1 MTETRTITFR
11 DERLVVLI
19 GVVVLAVT
27 LSGLIAL
34 PSQEFVLDLF
44 GSELSLR
51 FSGPVQVVIL
61 LILLI
66 CAGVDTLVRHPS
78 HLMVS
83 AVAPSDAGRRPARPL
98 PFPYRAAYYS
108 LPTMLTVIGVIAVH
122 SVQWW
127 GYQIAAATLL
137 GLALASVIGMQ
148 LSTHTLESRSRR
160 TMRLLLN
167 AVSYALAIGLFG
179 LIFGARLRSVI
190 SAPGIMLA
198 SGLLSVELYRNSETS
213 AWRIWLY
220 SALTALLTGEL
231 IWALNYTALS
241 TPAGAALL
249 LLAFYTI
256 TGLVQQHLW
265 GRLTPRVVVEYM
277 IVLGLGLLGVI
288 ALL

>member
-1 MTETRTITFR
+1 LTETRPATVR
-11 DERLVVLI
+11 DERLTTLI
-19 GVVVLAVT
+19 AVIVLAAT
-27 LSGLIAL
+27 LSGVIAL

-44 GSELSLR
+44 GSELALR
-51 FSGPVQVVIL
+51 FTGPVQVLAL

-66 CAGVDTLVRHPS
+66 CAGVDGLLRHPS
-78 HLMVS
+78 QLMAP
-83 AVAPSDAGRRPARPL
+83 AVAPSGAGRPHAVPL
-98 PFPYRAAYYS
+98 PFRYRAAYYS
-108 LPTMLTVIGVIAVH
+108 LPATLTVIGVVAVH

-127 GYQIAAATLL
+127 GYQVAAATLL
-137 GLALASVIGMQ
+137 GLVLASVISMQ
-148 LSTHTLESRSRR
+148 LSTHTLDSRSRR
-160 TMRLLLN
+160 AMRLLLN

-220 SALTALLTGEL
+220 AALTALLMGEL

-249 LLAFYTI
+249 LLAFYTL

-265 GRLTPRVVVEYM
+265 GRLTPRVIIEYLV
-277 IVLGLGLLGVI
+277 VLGLGLLAIIV
-288 ALL
+288 LL

>member
-1 MTETRTITFR
+1 MTETRPATVR
-11 DERLVVLI
+11 DERLTTLI
-19 GVVVLAVT
+19 AVVVIATT
-27 LSGLIAL
+27 LSGVIAL

-44 GSELSLR
+44 GSELALS
-51 FSGPVQVVIL
+51 FSGPVQVLVL

-66 CAGVDTLVRHPS
+66 CAGVDGLVRHPS
-78 HLMVS
+78 RLM
-83 AVAPSDAGRRPARPL
+83 APFVAPGSASRPPVGTQ

-108 LPTMLTVIGVIAVH
+108 LPAMLTVIGVVAVH

-127 GYQIAAATLL
+127 GYQVAAATLL
-137 GLALASVIGMQ
+137 GLVLASVIGMQ

-160 TMRLLLN
+160 AMRLWLN

-179 LIFGARLRSVI
+179 LIFGARVRSLI

-220 SALTALLTGEL
+220 AALTAVLMGEL

-241 TPAGAALL
+241 TAAGAALL
-249 LLAFYTI
+249 LLAFYTL

-265 GRLTPRVVVEYM
+265 GRLTPRVVIEYVV
-277 IVLGLGLLGVI
+277 VLGLGLLAVI
-288 ALL
+288 VLL